1 MRSRYIATSASVQDF
16 RTRFYYQ
23 RQWSDE
29 FTSELSF
36 FGLLEVF
43 GFLGGL
49 TRGLESDSMEEMIGF
64 CSVREWEEDGL
75 SIDRLAMVNITSEIA
90 DESEDTDHEK
100 SDMID
105 LKKS

>member
-16 RTRFYYQ
+16 RTRFYCQ

-29 FTSELSF
+29 FTSGLSF

-49 TRGLESDSMEEMIGF
+49 TRGFVSDSMEEMVGF
-64 CSVREWEEDGL
+64 CSVREWEEDGM
-75 SIDRLAMVNITSEIA
+75 SIDRLANVSITSEVA
-90 DESEDTDHEK
+90 DEQDNLQSWD
-100 SDMID
+100 IIIFR
-105 LKKS
+105 